1 MIRVGGCPWLFG
13 LLIFGAIFDQNL
25 FLVNLPRSPFLGRSK
40 TRLLLDDHCHP
51 TDCGFVHG
59 ATGCGQRHDHL
70 LGLLISHA
78 SVALLA
84 SLAWGDRKYRY
95 FVIQLL
101 TLGLL
106 SFVSRIF

>member
-1 MIRVGGCPWLFG
+1 MIRVGGCPWFFG
-13 LLIFGAIFDQNL
+13 LLMVGAIFDQNL

-51 TDCGFVHG
+51 TDCGLVHG
-59 ATGCGQRHDHL
+59 TTWCCQRHGHL

-84 SLAWGDRKYRY
+84 SLTWGDRKHCY
-95 FVIQLL
+95 FVIQRL

-106 SFVSRIF
+106 SFVDRIF

>member
-1 MIRVGGCPWLFG
+1 MVGV
-13 LLIFGAIFDQNL
+13 IFDQNL
-25 FLVNLPRSPFLGRSK
+25 FLVNLPRSSFFGRSK

-51 TDCGFVHG
+51 TDCGLVHG
-59 ATGCGQRHDHL
+59 TAWCCQRHDHL

-84 SLAWGDRKYRY
+84 SLTWCDRKHCY
-95 FVIQLL
+95 FVIQRL

-106 SFVSRIF
+106 SFVDRIF